1 MNRGLNL
8 KRHTIAKFLTF
19 PLRFPF
25 NESIRFLSSFLR
37 HLLFKSIRFMDSLV
51 FPSASEDADD
61 VFTLFDHSF
70 SPLQQPSLSNSTE
83 PLFLV
88 SFRWW
93 KEAREAVCS
102 GGDGVLYN
110 GTAQLTGAG
119 EDEEKKAGMAAGRR
133 DSKILVSMKREGE
146 AKISE
151 EERVSSE
158 GDFALV
164 SEWMFL
170 TALKWHNDLTGV
182 ESFLPD
188 EDSTHDL
195 FSLQIRLLCVL
206 ETNSLV
212 IKISQKDNQFGAFN
226 TAYNIFCNEPR
237 SLRIWDFSEQTNQLF
252 TNKRKLFRD
261 SGLLDEEIILELQV
275 YGFSY
280 SIKTREKG
288 KEDMM
293 AEQSMSD
300 VPSFSGSLNMNGG
313 VDKVN
318 LYSRDEQ
325 SSALGRG
332 YGRIPPLGLTGLYNL
347 GNTCFMNSAIQC
359 LVHTPKLVDYFLGD
373 FRKDLNFENSLGTH
387 LAIAFGD
394 LSRKL
399 WAPRTTPVS
408 PTMFKSTLASFAPQ
422 FSGYNQH
429 DSQELLA
436 FLLDGLH
443 EDLNR
448 VKHKPYAELKDED
461 DRPDVV
467 VADEYWRNHISRNDS
482 IIVDLCQGQYRSSL
496 ACPVCKKLSITFD
509 PFMYLSLPLPST
521 TLRKMTLT
529 VVSTEG
535 PTLPYP
541 ITVSVPNNG
550 SLEDLVQALGTAC
563 LLREDEMLLIAEIYN
578 HSIIRILDDPHD
590 SVDLIRDNDRL
601 VAYRLAK
608 DTDGTP
614 LVEFMH
620 QPKEKLYIHAFPSFE
635 KFGIPLLA
643 RMTDFS
649 KGSEIYKQF
658 LKLID
663 PYLMQADD
671 SSIDSDITQNI
682 AHEEEEME
690 DVVLDSDANL
700 DSESANDLDSISDF
714 EFYLDSGNFLAS
726 RIKIQMDEPV
736 PISKS
741 KRLIKVLVSWPKKM
755 IEDYDTSI
763 LSLLRDV
770 CEPTL
775 KKPRESVSLYKCVD
789 AFLKEE
795 PLGPEDMWYC
805 PHCKDHRQA
814 SKKLDLWRLPEIL
827 VIHLKRFSYNQYFKN
842 KLETFVDF
850 PIDDF
855 DLSSYTFDK
864 NKFCH
869 HYALYAVSN
878 HYGGMGGGHYTAFV
892 QLGNN
897 RWCEF
902 DDNNVFPVDWEKI
915 KTSAAYVLFYRRI
928 SLNDIE

>member
-1 MNRGLNL
+1 M
-8 KRHTIAKFLTF
+8 
-19 PLRFPF
+19 
-25 NESIRFLSSFLR
+25 
-37 HLLFKSIRFMDSLV
+37 
-51 FPSASEDADD
+51 
-61 VFTLFDHSF
+61 
-70 SPLQQPSLSNSTE
+70 
-83 PLFLV
+83 
-88 SFRWW
+88 
-93 KEAREAVCS
+93 CS
-102 GGDGVLYN
+102 GRGGVLYN
-110 GTAQLTGAG
+110 GTARLTGAG
-119 EDEEKKAGMAAGRR
+119 EDEEKEEGMTVGRR
-133 DSKILVSMKREGE
+133 DSEILVSMKREGE

-170 TALKWHNDLTGV
+170 TAIKWHNDLTGV
-182 ESFLPD
+182 ESFLPE

-212 IKISQKDNQFGAFN
+212 IKINQKDNQFGAFN
-226 TAYNIFCNEPR
+226 TAYNIFCNETR
-237 SLRIWDFSEQTNQLF
+237 LLRIWDFSEQTNQLF

-261 SGLLDEEIILELQV
+261 SGPSDDEIILELQV

-280 SIKTREKG
+280 SIKNREK
-288 KEDMM
+288 EM
-293 AEQSMSD
+293 AEQSMID
-300 VPSFSGSLNMNGG
+300 VPSFSDSLKMNGS

-318 LYSRDEQ
+318 LYSRDKQ
-325 SSALGRG
+325 SSPLGRG
-332 YGRIPPLGLTGLYNL
+332 CGSIPPLGLTGLYNL

-373 FRKDLNFENSLGTH
+373 YRKDLNFENSLGMH
-387 LAIAFGD
+387 GKLAIAFGD
-394 LSRKL
+394 LLRKL
-399 WAPRTTPVS
+399 WAPITTPVS
-408 PTMFKSTLASFAPQ
+408 PRMFKSTLASFAPQ

-429 DSQELLA
+429 DSQEFLA

-448 VKHKPYAELKDED
+448 VKHKRYAEPKDED

-482 IIVDLCQGQYRSSL
+482 VIVDLCQGQYRSSL
-496 ACPVCKKLSITFD
+496 ACPACKKLSITFD
-509 PFMYLSLPLPST
+509 PFMYMSLPLPST

-529 VVSTEG
+529 VVSTNG

-541 ITVSVPNNG
+541 VTVSVPNNG
-550 SLEDLVQALGTAC
+550 SLEDLVQALGTVC
-563 LLREDEMLLIAEIYN
+563 SLREDEMLLIAEIYN
-578 HSIIRILDDPHD
+578 HSIFRTLDDSHD
-590 SVDLIRDNDRL
+590 LVDLIRDNDRL

-620 QPKEKLYIHAFPSFE
+620 QRKKLSIHSFPSLE
-635 KFGIPLLA
+635 KFGIPLVA

-658 LKLID
+658 LQLID
-663 PYLMQADD
+663 PFLMQADD
-671 SSIDSDITQNI
+671 SSIDSDTTQHI
-682 AHEEEEME
+682 SCEDEEME
-690 DVVLDSDANL
+690 DVVLDRDANL

-714 EFYLDSGNFLAS
+714 EFYLDSGNVLAS

-741 KRLIKVLVSWPKKM
+741 NRRIKVLVTWPEKM

-763 LSLLRDV
+763 LSFLRDV

-775 KKPRESVSLYKCVD
+775 KKPQESVSLYKCVD

-805 PHCKDHRQA
+805 PRCKDHRQA

-855 DLSSYTFDK
+855 DLSSYMFDK

-897 RWCEF
+897 RWYEF
-902 DDNNVFPVDWEKI
+902 DDNNVFAVDWEKI
-915 KTSAAYVLFYRRI
+915 KTPAAYVLFYRRI
-928 SLNDIE
+928 SLNDVE